1 MAEQRPPAAA
11 LLPFWTASVR
21 VFVVVE
27 LVQFKVAGAS
37 VADELPFLK
46 VTTTTNVFADDETV
60 RFVVSRRLVLVL
72 LKVEAVVNSLSTR
85 AICAPTGAA
94 NRSKARPQ
102 SSGTMMRAERGMEVF
117 MTIDFMVLICS
128 QFSAIADHGSF
139 GNEWISSKFW
149 HKDSTSL
156 TCGLK
161 KPSPTN

>member
-11 LLPFWTASVR
+11 ILPFWTASVR
-21 VFVVVE
+21 VFVVVA

-37 VADELPFLK
+37 VAEELPFLK
-46 VTTTTNVFADDETV
+46 VTTTTNVFADAVTV
-60 RFVVSRRLVLVL
+60 RFVASRRLVLVL

-117 MTIDFMVLICS
+117 MTLEIGRASCRERV
-128 QFSAIADHGSF
+128 
-139 GNEWISSKFW
+139 
-149 HKDSTSL
+149 
-156 TCGLK
+156 
-161 KPSPTN
+161 